1 MNRGHAQAIN
11 RAHLGE
17 FTYEKLLKL
26 PSNEENA
33 KLNYEIPFHTNG
45 ATENGKLLGY

>member
-1 MNRGHAQAIN
+1 MNRGHTQAIK
-11 RAHLGE
+11 REHLSE

-33 KLNYEIPFHTNG
+33 KLNYEIPFHTNW
-45 ATENGKLLGY
+45 ATKNGKLLGY